1 MIVSTD
7 SGPKFESVTKE
18 TLVRGGK
25 GLMLEGRRFHR
36 SLSSAKAN
44 FGFKRIVSLCLKTS
58 VSNL

>member
-1 MIVSTD
+1 MIVSAD

-18 TLVRGGK
+18 TLVRGK
-25 GLMLEGRRFHR
+25 GLMLEGRQFHR